1 MIRSALPVLILSLAA
16 APALAQSQTRLD
28 NLSAVDVFELA
39 DRARAVGQLDD
50 AITLYDALARD
61 PDLRIRAE
69 ARFRKGT
76 MLAEARRYRDAAIA
90 YRSVLDEQPEAQ
102 RVRLEL
108 ARVLALMGDEG
119 GARRQLRQAQTGGL
133 PPDVAATVGQFDR
146 ALRSRKK
153 FGGTFEVAVAPDSNV
168 NRATQARVLDTIIAP
183 LTLSE
188 DARAQSGLGAH
199 LAGQAYAR
207 FGVAQG
213 VSLVPRLSG
222 LGNLFRDG
230 AFDDVSGSALLG
242 VEWQR
247 TGSRISASAGRTW
260 RWYGGQTYARTDAV
274 SLDWLHTLGR
284 RAQIIAAASASK
296 VTYAR
301 NDLQN
306 GRIYDLNLT
315 VERALSARAGISV
328 SVSATRQTAREPGYA
343 TASGGLTMVGW
354 REAGRTT
361 LFASA
366 GVRRTEG
373 DTALFLYGERR
384 REWLVT
390 ARAGATFRGVQVHG
404 FAPFLRMSYE
414 RNQSS
419 LQLYDY
425 RRVAGEFGITRAF

>member
-28 NLSAVDVFELA
+28 DLSAVDVFELA
-39 DRARAVGQLDD
+39 DRARAAGQLDD
-50 AITLYDALARD
+50 AIVLYDALARD

-90 YRSVLDEQPEAQ
+90 YRSVLDEQPDAQ

-119 GARRQLRQAQTGGL
+119 GARRQLRQAQASGL

-207 FGVAQG
+207 FGVARG
-213 VSLVPRLSG
+213 VALVPRLSG
-222 LGNLFRDG
+222 LGNLYRDG

-260 RWYGGQTYARTDAV
+260 RWYGGQTYAHTDAV

-284 RAQIIAAASASK
+284 RAQMIAAASVSK

-315 VERALSARAGISV
+315 VERAVSARAGISV
-328 SVSATRQTAREPGYA
+328 SASATRQTARDPGYA

-384 REWLVT
+384 REWLAT

-404 FAPFLRMSYE
+404 FAPFLRVSYE

-419 LQLYDY
+419 LHLYDY

>member
-39 DRARAVGQLDD
+39 DRARAAGQLDD

-90 YRSVLDEQPEAQ
+90 YRSVLDEQPDVQ

-119 GARRQLRQAQTGGL
+119 GARRQLRQAQAGGL

-213 VSLVPRLSG
+213 VALVPRLSS
-222 LGNLFRDG
+222 LGNLYRDG

-242 VEWQR
+242 IEWQR

-260 RWYGGQTYARTDAV
+260 RWYGGQTYAHTDAV

-284 RAQIIAAASASK
+284 RAQMIAAASVSK

-315 VERALSARAGISV
+315 GERALSARAGISV
-328 SVSATRQTAREPGYA
+328 SASATRQTARDPGYA

-384 REWLVT
+384 REWLAT